1 MSARKA
7 AVLVM
12 AKMAL
17 ADGSVAAEEREMLEP
32 LLGEG
37 DTLDSVLEAAGA
49 KKLDELVAPVDAYA
63 DRFFIAL
70 RARSMAA
77 VDEDFDASEEA
88 LYERLIGKLEISAAD
103 REVIE
108 RHVAQMDSLDPTPPD
123 ARLEELYKQSSFS

>member
-17 ADGSVAAEEREMLEP
+17 ADGKLAEEERDMLAP
-32 LLGEG
+32 LLDGG
-37 DTLDSVLEAAGA
+37 DTLDALLEIAAK
-49 KKLDELVAPVDAYA
+49 KKLDELVEPIDGYA

-77 VDEDFDASEEA
+77 VDEQFDASEEA
-88 LYERLIGKLEISAAD
+88 FYDRLVEKLGISADD
-103 REVIE
+103 RKIIE
-108 RHVAQMDSLDPTPPD
+108 QHVASFDSLDPTPPD
-123 ARLEELYKQSSFS
+123 ARVEELYKQSSFA